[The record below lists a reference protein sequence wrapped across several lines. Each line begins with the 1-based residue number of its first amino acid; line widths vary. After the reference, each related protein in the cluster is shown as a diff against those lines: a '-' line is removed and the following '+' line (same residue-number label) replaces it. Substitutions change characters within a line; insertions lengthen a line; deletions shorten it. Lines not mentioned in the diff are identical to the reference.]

1 MALENLDR
9 SPPPFFRVGFAPLTK
24 LIFFSALSLLL
35 MFGDKQLQFTKPIRA
50 GLSTL
55 VLPVQW
61 LVLQPGQAL
70 DSVSKHFQSLEQ
82 AQENLKAT
90 ELKILQLSVRSQ
102 QVEQLQIENQTLRQL
117 MGLSSNS
124 SAPSQAAEILFDVPD
139 PYNQRLVL
147 NKGQVDG
154 VALGSPVID
163 AGGVIGQITRLLPL
177 TSEVTLL
184 TDHQQSIPVLNSRT
198 GARNITNGDM
208 LDGVPMIELK
218 FVPASAD
225 VKEGDLLTTSGID
238 GVYPAG
244 LQVARISHIERRVD
258 ISFARIHAKP
268 LAELQGRHVLIL
280 QPTGAPA
287 AKATSATSATSAAAT
302 TGKGKAP

>member
-1 MALENLDR
+1 MALESLDR

-35 MFGDKQLQFTKPIRA
+35 VFGDKQLQFTKPLRA

-55 VLPVQW
+55 ILPMQW
-61 LVLQPGQAL
+61 LVLQPGEAL
-70 DSVSKHFQSLEQ
+70 SAMGTYFQNLDQ
-82 AQENLKAT
+82 AQTNLKAA
-90 ELKILQLSVRSQ
+90 ELKVLQQSVRSQ
-102 QVEQLQIENQTLRQL
+102 QVEQLQIENQNLRQL
-117 MGLSSNS
+117 MGLQSSM
-124 SAPSQAAEILFDVPD
+124 AVASQTAEVLFDVPD
-139 PYNQRLVL
+139 PYNQRIVIDR
-147 NKGQVDG
+147 GQLKN

-163 AGGVIGQITRLLPL
+163 AGGVVGQVTRVYPL

-184 TDHQQSIPVLNSRT
+184 TDKDQSIPVLNSRT
-198 GARNITNGDM
+198 GARNITSGDV
-208 LDGVPMIELK
+208 LAGLPMIELK

-258 ISFARIHAKP
+258 ISFARIHASP
-268 LAELQGRHVLIL
+268 LAELKGRHVLIL
-280 QPTGAPA
+280 QP
-287 AKATSATSATSAAAT
+287 SASSALN
-302 TGKGKAP
+302 KGKTP

>member
-1 MALENLDR
+1 MALESLDR

-35 MFGDKQLQFTKPIRA
+35 VFGDKQLQFTKPLRA

-55 VLPVQW
+55 ILPIQW
-61 LVLQPGQAL
+61 LVLQPGEALSAMGTYFHNLDQA
-70 DSVSKHFQSLEQ
+70 KT
-82 AQENLKAT
+82 NLKAA
-90 ELKILQLSVRSQ
+90 ELKLLQQSVRSQ
-102 QVEQLQIENQTLRQL
+102 QLDQLQIENQNLRQL
-117 MGLSSNS
+117 MGLQSSMVV
-124 SAPSQAAEILFDVPD
+124 ASQAAEVLFDVPD
-139 PYNQRLVL
+139 PYNQRIVIDR
-147 NKGQVDG
+147 GQLKN

-163 AGGVIGQITRLLPL
+163 AGGVVGQVTRVYPL

-184 TDHQQSIPVLNSRT
+184 TDKDQSIPVLNSRT
-198 GARNITNGDM
+198 GARNITSGDV
-208 LDGVPMIELK
+208 LAGLPMIELK

-258 ISFARIHAKP
+258 ISFARIHASP
-268 LAELQGRHVLIL
+268 LAELKGRHVLIL
-280 QPTGAPA
+280 QP
-287 AKATSATSATSAAAT
+287 SASSALN
-302 TGKGKAP
+302 KGKTP

>member
-1 MALENLDR
+1 MALESLNR

-35 MFGDKQLQFTKPIRA
+35 VFGDKQLQFTKPLRA

-55 VLPVQW
+55 ILPIQW
-61 LVLQPGQAL
+61 LVLQPGEAL
-70 DSVSKHFQSLEQ
+70 SAMGTYFQNLDQ
-82 AQENLKAT
+82 AQTNLKAA
-90 ELKILQLSVRSQ
+90 ELKLLQQSVRSQ
-102 QVEQLQIENQTLRQL
+102 QLDQLQIENQNLRQL
-117 MGLSSNS
+117 MGLQSSMVV
-124 SAPSQAAEILFDVPD
+124 ASQAAEVLFDVPD
-139 PYNQRLVL
+139 PYNQRIVIDR
-147 NKGQVDG
+147 GQLKN

-163 AGGVIGQITRLLPL
+163 AGGVVGQVTRVYPL

-184 TDHQQSIPVLNSRT
+184 TDKDQSIPVLNSRT
-198 GARNITNGDM
+198 GARNITSGDV
-208 LDGVPMIELK
+208 LAGLPMIELK

-258 ISFARIHAKP
+258 ISFARIHASP
-268 LAELQGRHVLIL
+268 LAELKGRHVLIL
-280 QPTGAPA
+280 QP
-287 AKATSATSATSAAAT
+287 SASSALN
-302 TGKGKAP
+302 KGKTP

>member
-1 MALENLDR
+1 MALESHDR

-35 MFGDKQLQFTKPIRA
+35 VVGDKQLQFTKPLRA

-55 VLPVQW
+55 ILPIQW
-61 LVLQPGQAL
+61 LVLQPGEAL
-70 DSVSKHFQSLEQ
+70 SAMGTYFQNLDQ
-82 AQENLKAT
+82 AQTNLKAA
-90 ELKILQLSVRSQ
+90 ELKVLQQSVRSQ
-102 QVEQLQIENQTLRQL
+102 QVEQLQIENQNLRQL
-117 MGLSSNS
+117 MGLQSSM
-124 SAPSQAAEILFDVPD
+124 AVTSQTAEVLFDVPD
-139 PYNQRLVL
+139 PYNQRIVIDR
-147 NKGQVDG
+147 GQLKN

-163 AGGVIGQITRLLPL
+163 AGGVVGQVTRVYPM

-184 TDHQQSIPVLNSRT
+184 TDKDQSIPVLNSRT
-198 GARNITNGDM
+198 GARNITSGDV
-208 LDGVPMIELK
+208 LAGQPMIELK

-258 ISFARIHAKP
+258 ISFARIHARP
-268 LAELQGRHVLIL
+268 LAELKGRHVLIL
-280 QPTGAPA
+280 QP
-287 AKATSATSATSAAAT
+287 SASSALN
-302 TGKGKAP
+302 KGKTP

>member
-117 MGLSSNS
+117 MGLSSNT

-287 AKATSATSATSAAAT
+287 AKATSATSAAAT
-302 TGKGKAP
+302 TSKGKAP

>member
-1 MALENLDR
+1 MALESLDR

-35 MFGDKQLQFTKPIRA
+35 VFGDKQLQFTKPLRA

-55 VLPVQW
+55 ILPIQW
-61 LVLQPGQAL
+61 LVLQPGEAL
-70 DSVSKHFQSLEQ
+70 SAMGTYFQNLDQ
-82 AQENLKAT
+82 AQTNLKAA
-90 ELKILQLSVRSQ
+90 ELKVLQQSVRSQ
-102 QVEQLQIENQTLRQL
+102 QVEQLQIENQNLRQL
-117 MGLSSNS
+117 MGLQSSM
-124 SAPSQAAEILFDVPD
+124 AVTSQTAEVLFDVPD
-139 PYNQRLVL
+139 PYNQRIVIDR
-147 NKGQVDG
+147 GQLKN

-163 AGGVIGQITRLLPL
+163 AGGVVGQVTRVYPL

-184 TDHQQSIPVLNSRT
+184 TDKDQSIPVLNSRT
-198 GARNITNGDM
+198 GARNITSGDV
-208 LDGVPMIELK
+208 LAGLPMIELK

-258 ISFARIHAKP
+258 ISFARIHASP
-268 LAELQGRHVLIL
+268 LAELKGRHVLIL
-280 QPTGAPA
+280 QPTA
-287 AKATSATSATSAAAT
+287 ASALN
-302 TGKGKAP
+302 KGKAP

>member
-1 MALENLDR
+1 MALESLDR

-35 MFGDKQLQFTKPIRA
+35 VFGDKQLQFTKPLRA

-55 VLPVQW
+55 ILPVQW
-61 LVLQPGQAL
+61 LVLQPGEAL
-70 DSVSKHFQSLEQ
+70 SAMGSYFQNLDQ
-82 AQENLKAT
+82 AQKNLKAA
-90 ELKILQLSVRSQ
+90 ELKVLQQSVRSQ
-102 QVEQLQIENQTLRQL
+102 QVEQLQIENQNLRQL
-117 MGLSSNS
+117 MGLQANM
-124 SAPSQAAEILFDVPD
+124 AVASQTAEVLFDVPD
-139 PYNQRLVL
+139 PYNQRIVIDRGLL
-147 NKGQVDG
+147 KN

-163 AGGVIGQITRLLPL
+163 AGGVVGQVTRVYPL

-184 TDHQQSIPVLNSRT
+184 TDRDQSIPVLNSRT
-198 GARNITNGDM
+198 GARNITSGDV
-208 LDGVPMIELK
+208 LAGLPMIELK

-258 ISFARIHAKP
+258 ISFARIHASP
-268 LAELQGRHVLIL
+268 LAELKGRHVLIL
-280 QPTGAPA
+280 QP
-287 AKATSATSATSAAAT
+287 SAASAPS
-302 TGKGKAP
+302 KGKTP

>member
-82 AQENLKAT
+82 AQENLKAS

-117 MGLSSNS
+117 MGLSSNT

-208 LDGVPMIELK
+208 LEGVPMIELK

-280 QPTGAPA
+280 QPTGANTA
-287 AKATSATSATSAAAT
+287 AAAT
-302 TGKGKAP
+302 AAATPGKGKAP

>member
-1 MALENLDR
+1 MALESLDR

-35 MFGDKQLQFTKPIRA
+35 VFGDKQLQFTKPLRA

-55 VLPVQW
+55 ILPVQW
-61 LVLQPGQAL
+61 LVLQPGEAL
-70 DSVSKHFQSLEQ
+70 SAMGSYFQNLDQ
-82 AQENLKAT
+82 AQKNLKAA
-90 ELKILQLSVRSQ
+90 ELKVLQQSVRSQ
-102 QVEQLQIENQTLRQL
+102 QVEQLQIENQNLRQL
-117 MGLSSNS
+117 MGLQANM
-124 SAPSQAAEILFDVPD
+124 AVASQTAEVLFDVPD
-139 PYNQRLVL
+139 PYNQRIVIDRGLL
-147 NKGQVDG
+147 KN

-163 AGGVIGQITRLLPL
+163 AGGVVGQVTRVYPL

-184 TDHQQSIPVLNSRT
+184 TDRDQSIPVLNSRT
-198 GARNITNGDM
+198 GARNITSGDV
-208 LDGVPMIELK
+208 LAGLPMIELK

-258 ISFARIHAKP
+258 ISFARIHASP
-268 LAELQGRHVLIL
+268 LAELKGRHVLIL
-280 QPTGAPA
+280 QPTAVSAP
-287 AKATSATSATSAAAT
+287 S
-302 TGKGKAP
+302 KGKTP

>member
-1 MALENLDR
+1 MALESLDR

-35 MFGDKQLQFTKPIRA
+35 VFGDKQLQFTKPLRA

-55 VLPVQW
+55 ILPIQW
-61 LVLQPGQAL
+61 LVLQPGEAL
-70 DSVSKHFQSLEQ
+70 SAMGTYFQNLDQ
-82 AQENLKAT
+82 AQTNLKAA
-90 ELKILQLSVRSQ
+90 ELKVLQQSVRSQ
-102 QVEQLQIENQTLRQL
+102 QVEQLQIENQNLRQL
-117 MGLSSNS
+117 MGLQSSM
-124 SAPSQAAEILFDVPD
+124 AVTSQTAEVLFDVPD
-139 PYNQRLVL
+139 PYNQRIVIDR
-147 NKGQVDG
+147 GQLKN

-163 AGGVIGQITRLLPL
+163 AGGVVGQVTRVYPL

-184 TDHQQSIPVLNSRT
+184 TDKDQSIPVLNSRT
-198 GARNITNGDM
+198 GARNITSGDV
-208 LDGVPMIELK
+208 LAGQPMIELK

-258 ISFARIHAKP
+258 ISFARIHASP
-268 LAELQGRHVLIL
+268 LAELKGRHVLVL
-280 QPTGAPA
+280 QP
-287 AKATSATSATSAAAT
+287 SAASALN
-302 TGKGKAP
+302 KGKAP

>member
-1 MALENLDR
+1 MALESLDR

-35 MFGDKQLQFTKPIRA
+35 VFGDKQLQFTKPLRA

-55 VLPVQW
+55 ILPMQW
-61 LVLQPGQAL
+61 LVLQPGEAL
-70 DSVSKHFQSLEQ
+70 SAMGTYFQNLDQ
-82 AQENLKAT
+82 AQTNLKAA
-90 ELKILQLSVRSQ
+90 ELKVLQQSVRSQ
-102 QVEQLQIENQTLRQL
+102 QVEQLQIENQNLRQL
-117 MGLSSNS
+117 MGLQSSM
-124 SAPSQAAEILFDVPD
+124 AVTSQTAEVLFDVPD
-139 PYNQRLVL
+139 PYNQRIVIDR
-147 NKGQVDG
+147 GQLKN

-163 AGGVIGQITRLLPL
+163 AGGVVGQVTRVYPL

-184 TDHQQSIPVLNSRT
+184 TDKDQSIPVLNSRT
-198 GARNITNGDM
+198 GARNITSGDV
-208 LDGVPMIELK
+208 LAGQPMIEIK

-258 ISFARIHAKP
+258 ISFARIHASP
-268 LAELQGRHVLIL
+268 LAELKGRHVLVL
-280 QPTGAPA
+280 QP
-287 AKATSATSATSAAAT
+287 SAASALN
-302 TGKGKAP
+302 KGKAP